1 LQVRTIATTLRTIP
15 RAAHILGVTLGAL
28 SILSWLV
35 VANAN
40 MPMAGMLDSSALLLF
55 TAIWGV
61 GMVAMM
67 FPSLIPIFYTVSVS
81 ARKSPDL
88 ETLSIPYKTGVSA
101 SPGLFVLAYVAI
113 WTIVG
118 AAFYLAISGL
128 AFTGLPTGVAI
139 FGLWAGPVMILVGLY
154 QFTRFK
160 QNALM
165 KCRSPMTFLLTRWRG
180 GKTGAAL
187 MGVDYG
193 LFCTKCCW
201 ALMAGLLTVGAM
213 SLPLMGVF
221 SIIIFTEKIVPFGA
235 IISKLVGAGF
245 LAAGIFLLT
254 TIF

>member
-1 LQVRTIATTLRTIP
+1 
-15 RAAHILGVTLGAL
+15 
-28 SILSWLV
+28 
-35 VANAN
+35 

-128 AFTGLPTGVAI
+128 TFTGLPSGVAI

>member
-1 LQVRTIATTLRTIP
+1 
-15 RAAHILGVTLGAL
+15 
-28 SILSWLV
+28 
-35 VANAN
+35 
-40 MPMAGMLDSSALLLF
+40 MAGILDVSALLLF

-67 FPSLIPIFYTVSVS
+67 FPSLIPMVYTVAVS
-81 ARKSPDL
+81 ARKSL
-88 ETLSIPYKTGVSA
+88 EVETPSTPYRAGVSA
-101 SPGLFVLAYVAI
+101 SSGLFVLAYVAI

-139 FGLWAGPVMILVGLY
+139 FGLWAGPIMILVGLY

-160 QNALM
+160 QDALM
-165 KCRSPMTFLLTRWRG
+165 KCRSPVTFLFTRWRS
-180 GKTGAAL
+180 GKTGAAR
-187 MGVDYG
+187 MGADYG
-193 LFCTKCCW
+193 LFCTRCCW

-221 SIIIFTEKIVPFGA
+221 SIIIFTEKIVPFGP
-235 IISKLVGAGF
+235 IISRLVGAGF

-254 TIF
+254 TIL

>member
-1 LQVRTIATTLRTIP
+1 
-15 RAAHILGVTLGAL
+15 VTLGAL

-128 AFTGLPTGVAI
+128 TFTGLPSGVAI

>member
-1 LQVRTIATTLRTIP
+1 M
-15 RAAHILGVTLGAL
+15 
-28 SILSWLV
+28 LSWLV

-128 AFTGLPTGVAI
+128 TFTGLPSGVAI

>member
-1 LQVRTIATTLRTIP
+1 
-15 RAAHILGVTLGAL
+15 
-28 SILSWLV
+28 
-35 VANAN
+35 
-40 MPMAGMLDSSALLLF
+40 MAGMLDVSSLLLF

-67 FPSLIPIFYTVSVS
+67 FPSLIPMVYMVSVS
-81 ARKSPDL
+81 ARSPEI
-88 ETLSIPYKTGVSA
+88 ETLSTARRTGVS
-101 SPGLFVLAYVAI
+101 SRSGLFVLAYVAI

-118 AAFYLAISGL
+118 TAFYLAISGL
-128 AFTGLPTGVAI
+128 AFTGLPTSVAV

-160 QNALM
+160 QDALM
-165 KCRSPMTFLLTRWRG
+165 KCRSPMTFLFTRWRS
-180 GKTGAAL
+180 GKTGATL
-187 MGVDYG
+187 MGADYG
-193 LFCTKCCW
+193 LFCTRCCW

-245 LAAGIFLLT
+245 LALGIFLLA

>member
-15 RAAHILGVTLGAL
+15 RAAYILGVTLGAL

-128 AFTGLPTGVAI
+128 TFTGLPSGVAI

>member
-1 LQVRTIATTLRTIP
+1 MQVRTIATTLRTIP
-15 RAAHILGVTLGAL
+15 RAAYILGVTLGAL

-128 AFTGLPTGVAI
+128 ALTGLPTGVAI

>member
-1 LQVRTIATTLRTIP
+1 MQVRTIATTLRTIP
-15 RAAHILGVTLGAL
+15 RAAYILGVTLGAL

-67 FPSLIPIFYTVSVS
+67 FPSLIPIVYTVSVS

-101 SPGLFVLAYVAI
+101 SSGLFVLAYVAI

-139 FGLWAGPVMILVGLY
+139 L
-154 QFTRFK
+154 QDS
-160 QNALM
+160 LM
-165 KCRSPMTFLLTRWRG
+165 KCRSPMTFLLTRWRSG
-180 GKTGAAL
+180 RTGAAL
-187 MGVDYG
+187 MGADYG
-193 LFCTKCCW
+193 LFCTRCCW

-221 SIIIFTEKIVPFGA
+221 SIIIFTEKIVPFGP
-235 IISKLVGAGF
+235 IISKFVGAGF
-245 LAAGIFLLT
+245 LVAGIFLLT
-254 TIF
+254 TIL

>member
-1 LQVRTIATTLRTIP
+1 
-15 RAAHILGVTLGAL
+15 
-28 SILSWLV
+28 
-35 VANAN
+35 
-40 MPMAGMLDSSALLLF
+40 MLDVSSLLLF

-67 FPSLIPIFYTVSVS
+67 FPSLTPMVYMVSVS
-81 ARKSPDL
+81 ARSP
-88 ETLSIPYKTGVSA
+88 EIEILSTARRTGVS
-101 SPGLFVLAYVAI
+101 SRSGLFVLAYVAI

-118 AAFYLAISGL
+118 TAFYLAISGL
-128 AFTGLPTGVAI
+128 AFTGLPTSVAV

-160 QNALM
+160 QDALM
-165 KCRSPMTFLLTRWRG
+165 KCRSPMTFLFTRWRS

-187 MGVDYG
+187 MGAEYG
-193 LFCTKCCW
+193 LFCTRCCW

-221 SIIIFTEKIVPFGA
+221 SIIIFTEKVVPFGA

-245 LAAGIFLLT
+245 LALGIFLLA

>member
-1 LQVRTIATTLRTIP
+1 MQVRTVATTLRTLP
-15 RAAHILGVTLGAL
+15 RAAYALGATLGAL

-40 MPMAGMLDSSALLLF
+40 MPMMGTLDVSALLLF

-67 FPSLIPIFYTVSVS
+67 FPSLIPMVYTVAVS
-81 ARKSPDL
+81 ARKSPET
-88 ETLSIPYKTGVSA
+88 ETLSIPNKTGMSA
-101 SPGLFVLAYVAI
+101 SSSLFILAYVAI

-128 AFTGLPTGVAI
+128 ALIGLSTSIAI
-139 FGLWAGPVMILVGLY
+139 FALWAGPIMILVGLY

-160 QNALM
+160 QDSLM
-165 KCRSPMTFLLTRWRG
+165 KCRSPMTFLFTRWRT
-180 GKTGAAL
+180 GKTGAAW
-187 MGVDYG
+187 MGADYG

-221 SIIIFTEKIVPFGA
+221 SIIIFVEKMVPFGA
-235 IISKLVGAGF
+235 LISKLVGAGF
-245 LAAGIFLLT
+245 LAVGIFLLT
-254 TIF
+254 TIL

>member
-1 LQVRTIATTLRTIP
+1 MQVRTIATTLRTIP
-15 RAAHILGVTLGAL
+15 RAAYILGVTLGAL

-128 AFTGLPTGVAI
+128 TFTGLPSGVAI

>member
-1 LQVRTIATTLRTIP
+1 MQVRTVATTLRTLP
-15 RAAHILGVTLGAL
+15 RAAYVLGATLGAL

-35 VANAN
+35 VASAN
-40 MPMAGMLDSSALLLF
+40 MPMAGMLDLSALLLF

-67 FPSLIPIFYTVSVS
+67 FPSLIPMVYTVAVS
-81 ARKSPDL
+81 ARKSPET
-88 ETLSIPYKTGVSA
+88 ETLSIPHKTGVST
-101 SPGLFVLAYVAI
+101 SSGLFILAYVAI

-128 AFTGLPTGVAI
+128 VLIGLSTSIAVFA
-139 FGLWAGPVMILVGLY
+139 LWAGPSMILVGLY

-160 QNALM
+160 QDSLM
-165 KCRSPMTFLLTRWRG
+165 KCRSPMTFLFTRWRT

-187 MGVDYG
+187 MGADYG

-221 SIIIFTEKIVPFGA
+221 SIIIFVEKIVPFGA
-235 IISKLVGAGF
+235 LISKLVGAGF
-245 LAAGIFLLT
+245 LTVGIFLLT
-254 TIF
+254 TIL

>member
-15 RAAHILGVTLGAL
+15 RAAYILGVTLGAL

-128 AFTGLPTGVAI
+128 ALTGLPTGVAI

-221 SIIIFTEKIVPFGA
+221 AIIIFTEKIVPFGA

>member
-1 LQVRTIATTLRTIP
+1 MQVRTIATTLRTIP
-15 RAAHILGVTLGAL
+15 RAAYILGVTLGAL

-128 AFTGLPTGVAI
+128 ALTGLPTGVAI

-213 SLPLMGVF
+213 SLPLMGAF

>member
-1 LQVRTIATTLRTIP
+1 
-15 RAAHILGVTLGAL
+15 
-28 SILSWLV
+28 
-35 VANAN
+35 
-40 MPMAGMLDSSALLLF
+40 MAGMLDSSALLLF

-128 AFTGLPTGVAI
+128 TFTGLPSGVAI

>member
-1 LQVRTIATTLRTIP
+1 MQVRTLGTTLRALP
-15 RAAHILGVTLGAL
+15 RVAYVLGATLGAL

-40 MPMAGMLDSSALLLF
+40 MPMTGMLDPAALLLF

-67 FPSLIPIFYTVSVS
+67 FPSLIPMVYTLSVS
-81 ARKSPDL
+81 ARKPPEA
-88 ETLSIPYKTGVSA
+88 ETPTTPYKTGVST
-101 SPGLFVLAYVAI
+101 SSGLFVLAYVAI
-113 WTIVG
+113 WIIVG
-118 AAFYLAISGL
+118 AGFYLAISGL
-128 AFTGLPTGVAI
+128 DFTALPTGVVA
-139 FGLWAGPVMILVGLY
+139 FGLWAGLVMILVGLY

-160 QNALM
+160 HNALM

-187 MGVDYG
+187 MGADYG
-193 LFCTKCCW
+193 LFCTRCCW

-235 IISKLVGAGF
+235 VISKLVGAGF
-245 LAAGIFLLT
+245 LATGIFLLT

>member
-1 LQVRTIATTLRTIP
+1 MQVRTVATTLRTLP
-15 RAAHILGVTLGAL
+15 RAAYALAATLGAL

-40 MPMAGMLDSSALLLF
+40 MPMAGMLDVSSLLLF

-67 FPSLIPIFYTVSVS
+67 FPSLIPMAYTVAVS
-81 ARKSPDL
+81 ARKSPEI
-88 ETLSIPYKTGVSA
+88 ETLSIPQKTGIST
-101 SPGLFVLAYVAI
+101 SSGLFILAYVAI

-128 AFTGLPTGVAI
+128 ALIGLSTSIAI
-139 FGLWAGPVMILVGLY
+139 FALWAGPIMILVGLY

-160 QNALM
+160 QDSLM
-165 KCRSPMTFLLTRWRG
+165 KCRSPMTFLFTRWRS
-180 GKTGAAL
+180 GKTGATL
-187 MGVDYG
+187 MGADYG

-221 SIIIFTEKIVPFGA
+221 SIIIFVEKIVPFGA
-235 IISKLVGAGF
+235 LISKLVGAGF
-245 LAAGIFLLT
+245 LAVGIFLLT
-254 TIF
+254 TVL